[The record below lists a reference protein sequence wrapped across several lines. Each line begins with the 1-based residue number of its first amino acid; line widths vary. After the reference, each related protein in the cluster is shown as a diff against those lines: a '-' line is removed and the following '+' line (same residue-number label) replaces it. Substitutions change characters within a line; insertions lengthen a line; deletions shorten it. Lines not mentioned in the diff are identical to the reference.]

1 MNWKEYIKN
10 QAIKGKIPLEWKAKI
25 IYTAETAIEE
35 YKKEIIKEIQILIE
49 ELELKKYTLNN
60 KNIDSY
66 FTRLDTLEEII
77 KLITKCQ

>member
-1 MNWKEYIKN
+1 MKWKKYIEN
-10 QAIKGKIPLEWKAKI
+10 QYIQGRIPQEWKVKI

-35 YKKEIIKEIQILIE
+35 YKKEIIKEIQILIG

-77 KLITKCQ
+77 KLIIK

>member
-25 IYTAETAIEE
+25 IYKAETVIEE
-35 YKKEIIKEIQILIE
+35 YKKEIIKEIQILIG

-77 KLITKCQ
+77 KLIIK

>member
-1 MNWKEYIKN
+1 MNWKEYIEN

-35 YKKEIIKEIQILIE
+35 YKKEIIKEIQILIG

-77 KLITKCQ
+77 KLIIK

>member
-77 KLITKCQ
+77 KLITK

>member
-1 MNWKEYIKN
+1 MKWKKYIEN
-10 QAIKGKIPLEWKAKI
+10 QYIQGRIPQEWKAKI

-35 YKKEIIKEIQILIE
+35 YKKEIIKEIQILIG

-77 KLITKCQ
+77 KLIIK

>member
-66 FTRLDTLEEII
+66 FTRLDTLEEVI
-77 KLITKCQ
+77 KLITK

>member
-25 IYTAETAIEE
+25 IYTAETVIEE
-35 YKKEIIKEIQILIE
+35 YKKEIIKEIQILIG

-77 KLITKCQ
+77 KLIIK